1 MRSVLLVATLAGL
14 AAGAG
19 LAGCAARD
27 FSKEGASEQEFV
39 RDESLCRAQVS
50 RMAAHQR
57 VIDDSRRD
65 TYRSDQTR
73 TGQNALPDT
82 MAVQGDSA
90 RTGRLMESC
99 MTARGWTP
107 KAPWWQR
114 LAS

>member
-1 MRSVLLVATLAGL
+1 MRTVLATVAIV
-14 AAGAG
+14 AG

-27 FSKEGASEQEFV
+27 FTKEGASEQEFV
-39 RDESLCRAQVS
+39 RDESLCRAQIN
-50 RMAAHQR
+50 RMATHQR

-65 TYRSDQTR
+65 TYRSDQAR
-73 TGQNALPDT
+73 TGQTALPDA

-107 KAPWWQR
+107 KSQWWQR
-114 LAS
+114 LGS

>member
-1 MRSVLLVATLAGL
+1 MKLPLLALAMT
-14 AAGAG
+14 AV

-27 FSKEGASEQEFV
+27 FTKEGAGEQEFV

-65 TYRSDQTR
+65 AHRADQAR
-73 TGQNALPDT
+73 TGQSALPDT
-82 MAVQGDSA
+82 MAAQGEGA

-114 LAS
+114 LGS